1 MRKFLILAGFFIFLS
16 ASATAQTD
24 TDSIYIGDRPVVL
37 SPENTQS
44 LYYLGKIWGFIK
56 YFHPA
61 ITEEKKDWDTELINF
76 LPRYLSAGSQQ
87 DRNDSLLAWIGRL
100 GAISSAVAP
109 DYQTLEAPKL
119 MPDFSWISEKNLGL
133 ALTKKLQTVLAH
145 RQQGDQRYIKFFRTE
160 GLNIPVF
167 QNEKRFPA
175 AEWSKPDV
183 RLLALFRFWNAMEYW
198 YPYKY
203 SLPVSWDRVLSDGIN
218 EFLQAGSPEAYNLA
232 IMRLVTTL
240 HDGHGFVTSAIAN
253 NMMGFYYLPVRFK
266 YVQGQVIV
274 SSISKDSVATAAGLA
289 VGDIV
294 ESIDGRPIKKI
305 LEEKLLIT
313 PGSTRAYQLYSIC
326 LNLNRSTAATTIL
339 GIRKKK
345 KKIIV
350 TVPNELNKGRV
361 DQYVPAFRLQ
371 RDSSLSMLDKGIVYL
386 NMGKLTMNED
396 SARVVQ
402 LLERSSGMIIDA
414 RQNAIEDPKRPNV
427 IGLLEEW
434 ICEGSQPYVFSTG
447 QPEFAGAFLLAK
459 DSASPFKPHPA
470 KYNKPVVI
478 LINEEAISV
487 GEFMSMLF
495 SKAPGAIL
503 MGSATAGADGPS
515 SYFQLPGDV
524 YAGFTGTG
532 IYWKDGG
539 ETQRVGIRPDVE
551 VFPTI
556 KGFRQNRDELVE
568 KAIRYLTKKL
578 K

>member
-1 MRKFLILAGFFIFLS
+1 MHKFLILAGLFILLS
-16 ASATAQTD
+16 APATAQTD
-24 TDSIYIGDRPVVL
+24 TNSITIGDRHVVL
-37 SPENTQS
+37 NPGNTRS
-44 LYYLGKIWGFIK
+44 LYHLGKIWGFIK

-76 LPRYLSAGSQQ
+76 LPGYLSAGSQL
-87 DRNDSLLAWIGRL
+87 DRNDSLLNWIARL
-100 GAISSAVAP
+100 GDIPPIVAP

-119 MPDFSWISEKNLGL
+119 LPDFSWISEQELGP
-133 ALTKKLQTVLAH
+133 ALTKKLQTVLVH

-175 AEWSKPDV
+175 ADWSKPAV

-203 SLPVSWDRVLSDGIN
+203 NLPVSWDRILSTGIN

-232 IMRLVTTL
+232 IMRLVTAL
-240 HDGHGFVTSAIAN
+240 HDGHGFVTSAVAN
-253 NMMGFYYLPVRFK
+253 NMMGAYYLPVRFK

-274 SSISKDSVATAAGLA
+274 SSISKDSVAAAAGLA

-294 ESIDGRPIKKI
+294 ESIDGRSIKEI

-313 PGSTRAYQLYSIC
+313 PGSTRAYQLYFIC
-326 LNLNRSTAATTIL
+326 VNLNRSTSPTTIL

-345 KKIIV
+345 KRLVI

-361 DQYVPAFRLQ
+361 DQYVPAFALQ
-371 RDSSLSMLDKGIVYL
+371 KDSSLSMLDKGILYL

-396 SARVVQ
+396 SARLVQ
-402 LLERSSGMIIDA
+402 LLERSSALIIDA

-434 ICEGSQPYVFSTG
+434 ICEGKQPYVFSTG
-447 QPEFAGAFLLAK
+447 QPEYAGAFLLAK
-459 DSASPFKPHPA
+459 DSVPPFKPHPA
-470 KYNKPVVI
+470 RYNNPVVI

-495 SKAPGAIL
+495 SQAPGAIL

-515 SYFQLPGDV
+515 SYFQLPGDI

-532 IYWKDGG
+532 IYWKDGR

-551 VFPTI
+551 VLPTI

-568 KAIRYLTKKL
+568 KAVRYLTRKMK
-578 K
+578 

>member
-1 MRKFLILAGFFIFLS
+1 MHKFLILAGLFILLS
-16 ASATAQTD
+16 APATAQTD
-24 TDSIYIGDRPVVL
+24 TNSITIGDRPVVL
-37 SPENTQS
+37 NPENTRS
-44 LYYLGKIWGFIK
+44 LYYLGKVWGFIK

-76 LPRYLSAGSQQ
+76 LPGYLSAGSQL
-87 DRNDSLLAWIGRL
+87 DRNDSLLNWIARL
-100 GAISSAVAP
+100 GDIPPVVAP
-109 DYQTLEAPKL
+109 DYHTLEAPKL
-119 MPDFSWISEKNLGL
+119 LPDFSWISEQELGQ
-133 ALTKKLQTVLAH
+133 ALTKKLQTVLVH

-175 AEWSKPDV
+175 AEWSKPEV

-203 SLPVSWDRVLSDGIN
+203 NLPVSWDRILSNGIL
-218 EFLQAGSPEAYNLA
+218 EFLRADSPEAYTLA
-232 IMRLVTTL
+232 IMRLVTAL
-240 HDGHGFVTSAIAN
+240 HDGHGFVTSAVAN
-253 NMMGFYYLPVRFK
+253 TMMGTYYLPVRFK

-274 SSISKDSVATAAGLA
+274 SSVSKDSAAAAAGLA

-294 ESIDGRPIKKI
+294 ESIDGRSIKEI

-326 LNLNRSTAATTIL
+326 VNLHRSTSPTTAL

-345 KKIIV
+345 KRLV
-350 TVPNELNKGRV
+350 VNFPNELNKGRV
-361 DQYVPAFRLQ
+361 DPYVPAFTLQ
-371 RDSSLSMLDKGIVYL
+371 RDSSLSMLDKGVLYL

-396 SARVVQ
+396 SARLVQ
-402 LLERSSGMIIDA
+402 LLERSSALIIDA

-434 ICEGSQPYVFSTG
+434 ICEGKQPYVFSTG

-459 DSASPFKPHPA
+459 DSVPPFKPHPA
-470 KYNKPVVI
+470 RYNKPVVI

-495 SKAPGAIL
+495 SQAPGAIL

-515 SYFQLPGDV
+515 SYFQLPGDI

-532 IYWKDGG
+532 IYWKDGR
-539 ETQRVGIRPDVE
+539 ETQRIGIRPDVK
-551 VFPTI
+551 VLPSI
-556 KGFRQNRDELVE
+556 KGFRQNRDELLE
-568 KAIRYLTKKL
+568 KAVRYLTKKL

>member
-1 MRKFLILAGFFIFLS
+1 MHKILILAGLFILLS
-16 ASATAQTD
+16 APATAQTN
-24 TDSIYIGDRPVVL
+24 TNSITIGNRPVVL
-37 SPENTQS
+37 NPENTRS
-44 LYYLGKIWGFIK
+44 LYHLGKVWGFIK

-76 LPRYLSAGSQQ
+76 LPGYLSAGSQL
-87 DRNDSLLAWIGRL
+87 DRNDSLLNWIARL
-100 GAISSAVAP
+100 GDIPPVAAP

-119 MPDFSWISEKNLGL
+119 LPDFSWISEQELGP

-175 AEWSKPDV
+175 AEWSKPAV

-203 SLPVSWDRVLSDGIN
+203 NLPVSWDRILSTGIN

-232 IMRLVTTL
+232 IMRLVTAL
-240 HDGHGFVTSAIAN
+240 HDGHGFVTSAVAN
-253 NMMGFYYLPVRFK
+253 NMMGAYYLPVRFK

-274 SSISKDSVATAAGLA
+274 SSISKDSVAAAAGLA

-294 ESIDGRPIKKI
+294 ESIDGRSIKEI

-313 PGSTRAYQLYSIC
+313 PGSTRAYQLYFIC
-326 LNLNRSTAATTIL
+326 VNLNRSTSPTTIL

-345 KKIIV
+345 KRLVI

-361 DQYVPAFRLQ
+361 DQYVPAFALQ
-371 RDSSLSMLDKGIVYL
+371 KDSSLSILDKGILYL

-396 SARVVQ
+396 SARLVQ
-402 LLERSSGMIIDA
+402 LLERSSALIIDA

-434 ICEGSQPYVFSTG
+434 ICEGKQPYVFSTG
-447 QPEFAGAFLLAK
+447 QPEYAGAFLLAK
-459 DSASPFKPHPA
+459 DSAPPFKPHPA
-470 KYNKPVVI
+470 RYNKPVLI

-495 SKAPGAIL
+495 SQAPGAIL

-515 SYFQLPGDV
+515 SYFQLPGDI

-532 IYWKDGG
+532 IYWKDGR
-539 ETQRVGIRPDVE
+539 ETQRAGIRPDVE
-551 VFPTI
+551 VLPTI

-568 KAIRYLTKKL
+568 KAVRYLTRKMK
-578 K
+578 

>member
-1 MRKFLILAGFFIFLS
+1 MHKFLILAGLFILLS
-16 ASATAQTD
+16 APATAQTN
-24 TDSIYIGDRPVVL
+24 TNSITIGNRPVVL
-37 SPENTQS
+37 NPENTRS
-44 LYYLGKIWGFIK
+44 LYHLGKVWGFIK

-76 LPRYLSAGSQQ
+76 LPGYLSAGSQL
-87 DRNDSLLAWIGRL
+87 DRNDSLLNWIARL
-100 GAISSAVAP
+100 GDIPPVAAP
-109 DYQTLEAPKL
+109 DYHTLEAPKL
-119 MPDFSWISEKNLGL
+119 LPDFSWISEQELGP
-133 ALTKKLQTVLAH
+133 ALTKKLKTVLVH

-175 AEWSKPDV
+175 AEWSKPAV

-203 SLPVSWDRVLSDGIN
+203 NLPVSWDRILSTGIN

-232 IMRLVTTL
+232 IMRLVTAL
-240 HDGHGFVTSAIAN
+240 HDGHGFVTSAVAN
-253 NMMGFYYLPVRFK
+253 NMMGAYYLPVRFN

-274 SSISKDSVATAAGLA
+274 SSISKDSVAAAAGLA

-294 ESIDGRPIKKI
+294 ESIDGRSIKEI

-313 PGSTRAYQLYSIC
+313 PGSTRAYQLYFIC
-326 LNLNRSTAATTIL
+326 VNLNRSTSPTTIL

-345 KKIIV
+345 KRLVI
-350 TVPNELNKGRV
+350 TVPNELNKGRI
-361 DQYVPAFRLQ
+361 DQYVPAFALQ
-371 RDSSLSMLDKGIVYL
+371 KDSSLSMLDKGILYL

-396 SARVVQ
+396 SARLVQ
-402 LLERSSGMIIDA
+402 LLERSSALIIDA

-434 ICEGSQPYVFSTG
+434 ICEGKQPYVFSTG
-447 QPEFAGAFLLAK
+447 QPEYAGAFLLAK
-459 DSASPFKPHPA
+459 DSAPPFKPHPPR
-470 KYNKPVVI
+470 YNKPVVI

-495 SKAPGAIL
+495 SQAPGAIL

-515 SYFQLPGDV
+515 SYFQLPGDI

-532 IYWKDGG
+532 IYWKDGS

-551 VFPTI
+551 VLPTI

-568 KAIRYLTKKL
+568 KAVRYLTRKMK
-578 K
+578 

>member
-1 MRKFLILAGFFIFLS
+1 MHKFLILAGLFILLS
-16 ASATAQTD
+16 APATAQTN
-24 TDSIYIGDRPVVL
+24 TNSITIGNRPVVL
-37 SPENTQS
+37 NPENTRS
-44 LYYLGKIWGFIK
+44 LYHLGKVWGFIK

-76 LPRYLSAGSQQ
+76 LPGYLSAGSQL
-87 DRNDSLLAWIGRL
+87 DRNDSLLNWIARL
-100 GAISSAVAP
+100 GDIPPVAAP

-119 MPDFSWISEKNLGL
+119 LPDFSWISEQELGP

-175 AEWSKPDV
+175 AEWSKPAV

-203 SLPVSWDRVLSDGIN
+203 NLPVSWDRILSTGIN

-232 IMRLVTTL
+232 IMRLVTAL
-240 HDGHGFVTSAIAN
+240 HDGHGFVTSAVAN
-253 NMMGFYYLPVRFK
+253 NMMGAYYLPVRFK

-274 SSISKDSVATAAGLA
+274 SSISKDSVAAAAGLA

-294 ESIDGRPIKKI
+294 ESIDGRSIKEI

-313 PGSTRAYQLYSIC
+313 PGSTRAYQLYFIC
-326 LNLNRSTAATTIL
+326 VNLNRSTSPTTIL

-345 KKIIV
+345 KRLVI

-361 DQYVPAFRLQ
+361 DPYVPAFALQ
-371 RDSSLSMLDKGIVYL
+371 KDSSLSILDKGILYL

-396 SARVVQ
+396 SARLVQ
-402 LLERSSGMIIDA
+402 LLERSSALIIDA

-434 ICEGSQPYVFSTG
+434 ICEGKQPYVFSTG
-447 QPEFAGAFLLAK
+447 QPEYAGAFLLAK
-459 DSASPFKPHPA
+459 DSAPPFKPHPA
-470 KYNKPVVI
+470 RYNKPVLI

-495 SKAPGAIL
+495 SQAPGAIL

-515 SYFQLPGDV
+515 SYFQLPGDI

-532 IYWKDGG
+532 IYWKDGS
-539 ETQRVGIRPDVE
+539 ETQRAGIRPDVE
-551 VFPTI
+551 VLPTI

-568 KAIRYLTKKL
+568 KAVRYLTRKMK
-578 K
+578 

>member
-1 MRKFLILAGFFIFLS
+1 MHKILILAGLFILLS
-16 ASATAQTD
+16 APATAQTN
-24 TDSIYIGDRPVVL
+24 TNSITIGNRPVVL
-37 SPENTQS
+37 NPENTRS
-44 LYYLGKIWGFIK
+44 LYHLGKVWGFIK

-76 LPRYLSAGSQQ
+76 LPGYLSAGSQL
-87 DRNDSLLAWIGRL
+87 DRNDSLLNWIARL
-100 GAISSAVAP
+100 GDIPPVAAP

-119 MPDFSWISEKNLGL
+119 LPDFSWISEQELGP

-175 AEWSKPDV
+175 ADWSKPAV

-203 SLPVSWDRVLSDGIN
+203 NLPVSWDRILSTGIN

-232 IMRLVTTL
+232 IMRLVTAL
-240 HDGHGFVTSAIAN
+240 HDGHGFVTSAVAN
-253 NMMGFYYLPVRFK
+253 NMMGAYYLPVRLK

-274 SSISKDSVATAAGLA
+274 SSISKDSVAAAAGLA

-294 ESIDGRPIKKI
+294 ESIDGRSIKEI

-313 PGSTRAYQLYSIC
+313 PGSTRAYQLYFIC
-326 LNLNRSTAATTIL
+326 VNLNRSTSPTTIL

-345 KKIIV
+345 KRLVI

-361 DQYVPAFRLQ
+361 DQYVPAFALQ
-371 RDSSLSMLDKGIVYL
+371 KDSSLSMLDKGILYL

-396 SARVVQ
+396 SARLVQ
-402 LLERSSGMIIDA
+402 LLERSSALIIDA

-434 ICEGSQPYVFSTG
+434 ICEGKQPYVFSTG
-447 QPEFAGAFLLAK
+447 QPEYAGAFLLAK
-459 DSASPFKPHPA
+459 DSAPPFKPHPA
-470 KYNKPVVI
+470 RYNKPVLI

-495 SKAPGAIL
+495 SQAPGAIL

-515 SYFQLPGDV
+515 SYFQLPGDI

-532 IYWKDGG
+532 IYWKDGS

-551 VFPTI
+551 VLPTI

-568 KAIRYLTKKL
+568 KAVRYLTRKMK
-578 K
+578 

>member
-1 MRKFLILAGFFIFLS
+1 MHKILILAGLFILLS
-16 ASATAQTD
+16 APATAQTN
-24 TDSIYIGDRPVVL
+24 TNSITIGNRPVVL
-37 SPENTQS
+37 NPENTRS
-44 LYYLGKIWGFIK
+44 LYHLGKVWGFIK

-76 LPRYLSAGSQQ
+76 LPGYLSAGSQL
-87 DRNDSLLAWIGRL
+87 DRNDSLLNWIARL
-100 GAISSAVAP
+100 GDIPPVAAP

-119 MPDFSWISEKNLGL
+119 LPDFSWISEQELGP

-175 AEWSKPDV
+175 ADWSKPAV

-203 SLPVSWDRVLSDGIN
+203 NLPVSWDRILSTGIN

-232 IMRLVTTL
+232 IMRLVTAL
-240 HDGHGFVTSAIAN
+240 HDGHGFVTSAVAN
-253 NMMGFYYLPVRFK
+253 TMMGAYYLPVRFK

-274 SSISKDSVATAAGLA
+274 SSISKDSVAAAAGLA

-294 ESIDGRPIKKI
+294 ESIDGRSIKEI

-313 PGSTRAYQLYSIC
+313 PGSTRAYQLYFIC
-326 LNLNRSTAATTIL
+326 VNLNRSTSPTTIL

-345 KKIIV
+345 KRLVI

-361 DQYVPAFRLQ
+361 DPYVPAFTLQ
-371 RDSSLSMLDKGIVYL
+371 KDSSLSMLDKGILYL

-396 SARVVQ
+396 SARLVQ
-402 LLERSSGMIIDA
+402 LLERSSALIIDA

-434 ICEGSQPYVFSTG
+434 ICEGKQPYVFSTG
-447 QPEFAGAFLLAK
+447 QPEYAGAFLLAK
-459 DSASPFKPHPA
+459 DSAPPFKPHPA
-470 KYNKPVVI
+470 RYNKPVLI

-495 SKAPGAIL
+495 SQAPGAIL

-515 SYFQLPGDV
+515 SYFQLPGDI

-532 IYWKDGG
+532 IYWKDGS

-551 VFPTI
+551 VLPTI

-568 KAIRYLTKKL
+568 KAVRYLTRKMK
-578 K
+578 

>member
-1 MRKFLILAGFFIFLS
+1 MHKFLILAGLFILLS
-16 ASATAQTD
+16 APATAQTN
-24 TDSIYIGDRPVVL
+24 TNSITIGNRPVVL
-37 SPENTQS
+37 NPENTRS
-44 LYYLGKIWGFIK
+44 LYHLGKVWGFIK

-76 LPRYLSAGSQQ
+76 LPGYLSAGSQL
-87 DRNDSLLAWIGRL
+87 DRNDSLLNWIARL
-100 GAISSAVAP
+100 GDIPPVVAP

-119 MPDFSWISEKNLGL
+119 LPDFSWISEQELGP

-175 AEWSKPDV
+175 AEWSKPAV

-203 SLPVSWDRVLSDGIN
+203 NLPVSWDQILSTGIN

-232 IMRLVTTL
+232 IMRLVTAL
-240 HDGHGFVTSAIAN
+240 HDGHGFVTSAVAN
-253 NMMGFYYLPVRFK
+253 IMMGAYYLPVRFK

-274 SSISKDSVATAAGLA
+274 SSISKDSVAAAAGLA

-294 ESIDGRPIKKI
+294 ESIDGRSIKEI

-313 PGSTRAYQLYSIC
+313 PGSTRAYQLYFIC
-326 LNLNRSTAATTIL
+326 VNLNRSTSPTTIL

-345 KKIIV
+345 KRLVI

-361 DQYVPAFRLQ
+361 DQYVPAFALQ
-371 RDSSLSMLDKGIVYL
+371 KDSSLSMLDKGILYL

-396 SARVVQ
+396 SARLVQ
-402 LLERSSGMIIDA
+402 LLERSSALIIDA

-434 ICEGSQPYVFSTG
+434 ICEGKQPYVFSTG
-447 QPEFAGAFLLAK
+447 QPEYAGAFLLAK
-459 DSASPFKPHPA
+459 DSVPPFKPHPA
-470 KYNKPVVI
+470 RYNKPVVI

-495 SKAPGAIL
+495 SQAPGAIL

-515 SYFQLPGDV
+515 SYFQLPGDI

-532 IYWKDGG
+532 IYWKDGS
-539 ETQRVGIRPDVE
+539 ETQRAGIRPDVE
-551 VFPTI
+551 VLPTI

-568 KAIRYLTKKL
+568 KAVRYLTRKMK
-578 K
+578 

>member
-1 MRKFLILAGFFIFLS
+1 MHKFLILAGLFILLS
-16 ASATAQTD
+16 APATAQTD
-24 TDSIYIGDRPVVL
+24 TNSITIGDRHVVL
-37 SPENTQS
+37 NPENTRS
-44 LYYLGKIWGFIK
+44 LYYLGKVWGFIK

-76 LPRYLSAGSQQ
+76 LPGYLSAGSQL
-87 DRNDSLLAWIGRL
+87 DRNDSLLNWIARL
-100 GAISSAVAP
+100 GDIPPVVAP
-109 DYQTLEAPKL
+109 DYHTLEAPKL
-119 MPDFSWISEKNLGL
+119 LPDFSWISEQELGP

-175 AEWSKPDV
+175 AEWSKPAV

-203 SLPVSWDRVLSDGIN
+203 NLPVSWDRILSTGIN

-232 IMRLVTTL
+232 IMRLVTAL
-240 HDGHGFVTSAIAN
+240 HDGHGFVTSAVAN
-253 NMMGFYYLPVRFK
+253 NMMGAYYLPVRFK

-274 SSISKDSVATAAGLA
+274 SSISKDSVAAAAGLA

-294 ESIDGRPIKKI
+294 ESIDGRSIKEI

-313 PGSTRAYQLYSIC
+313 PGSTRAYQLYFIC
-326 LNLNRSTAATTIL
+326 VNLNRSTSPTTIL

-345 KKIIV
+345 KRLVI

-361 DQYVPAFRLQ
+361 DQYVPAFALQ
-371 RDSSLSMLDKGIVYL
+371 KDSSLSMLDKGILYL

-396 SARVVQ
+396 SARLVQ
-402 LLERSSGMIIDA
+402 LLERSSALIIDA

-434 ICEGSQPYVFSTG
+434 ICEGKQPYVFSTG
-447 QPEFAGAFLLAK
+447 QPEYAGAFLLAK
-459 DSASPFKPHPA
+459 DSAPPFKPHA
-470 KYNKPVVI
+470 ARYNKPVVI

-495 SKAPGAIL
+495 SQAPGAIL

-515 SYFQLPGDV
+515 SYFQLPGDI

-532 IYWKDGG
+532 IYWKDGR

-551 VFPTI
+551 VLPTI

-568 KAIRYLTKKL
+568 KAIRYLTRKMK
-578 K
+578 

>member
-1 MRKFLILAGFFIFLS
+1 MCKLPILVVFLILFS
-16 ASATAQTD
+16 ASATAQAD
-24 TDSIYIGDRPVVL
+24 TNSISIGDRQVVL
-37 SPENTQS
+37 NSENTQS

-61 ITEEKKDWDTELINF
+61 MTQEKKDWDTELISF
-76 LPRYLSAGSQQ
+76 LPRYLNTRSQ
-87 DRNDSLLAWIGRL
+87 DRNDSLLSWIDRVGD
-100 GAISSAVAP
+100 IPAVPAP
-109 DYQTLEAPKL
+109 DYKSLEAPKL
-119 MPDFSWISEKNLGL
+119 MPDFSWISEKQFGL
-133 ALTKKLQTVLAH
+133 RLTKKLQVVLAH

-175 AEWSKPDV
+175 AEWSKPEV

-203 SLPVSWDRVLSDGIN
+203 NLPISWDKVLNDGIS
-218 EFLQAGSPEAYNLA
+218 EFLQADSPEAYNRA
-232 IMRLVTTL
+232 IMRLVTAL
-240 HDGHGFVTSAIAN
+240 HDGHGFVTSAVAN
-253 NMMGFYYLPVRFK
+253 NMMGSYYLPVRFK
-266 YVQGQVIV
+266 YVQGQVII
-274 SSISKDSVATAAGLA
+274 SSISKDSAATVARLA

-294 ESIDGRPIKKI
+294 ESIDGRPIKMI
-305 LEEKLLIT
+305 LEEKLPLT
-313 PGSTRAYQLYSIC
+313 PGSTRAYQYYSVC
-326 LNLNRSTAATTIL
+326 LNLNRSTSATTVL

-345 KKIIV
+345 KKMVV
-350 TVPNELNKGRV
+350 TVQNELNKGRI

-371 RDSSLSMLDKGIVYL
+371 RDSSMSMLDKGIVYL
-386 NMGKLTMNED
+386 NMGKLTMKED
-396 SARVVQ
+396 SARMVQ
-402 LLERSSGMIIDA
+402 LLERSSGLIIDA
-414 RQNAIEDPKRPNV
+414 RQNAVEDPKRPNV

-434 ICEGSQPYVFSTG
+434 ICEGNQPYVFSTG

-459 DSASPFKPHPA
+459 DSAPPFKPHPVR
-470 KYNKPVVI
+470 YNKPVVI

-532 IYWKDGG
+532 IYWKDGS
-539 ETQRVGIRPDVE
+539 ETQRVGIRPDIE
-551 VFPTI
+551 VLPTI

-568 KAIRYLTKKL
+568 KAARYLTKKM